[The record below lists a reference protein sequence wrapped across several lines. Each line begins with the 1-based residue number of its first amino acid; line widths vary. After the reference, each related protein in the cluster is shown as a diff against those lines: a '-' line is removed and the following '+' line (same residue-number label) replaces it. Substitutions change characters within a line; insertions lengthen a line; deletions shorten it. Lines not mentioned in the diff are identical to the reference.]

1 MEIVLATWNTRKI
14 KWLKEGLMELPIQ
27 TRALFSGEVDEVD
40 ENGLTFEENA
50 LLKANAVQL
59 TSNRIVV
66 AEDSGLCVSVLDG
79 EPGVRTA
86 RWAPGTD
93 DDRSLKLLKKLKHVY
108 NPPLRNARF
117 MSVIVIRFP
126 DGSSSVTYGK
136 LEGRIAF
143 SPRGELASGY
153 SRIFELSSGLTIAEK
168 GSPTIEINDHHWQ
181 ALAKATECI
190 REWLIAH
197 EARGVSID

>member
-1 MEIVLATWNTRKI
+1 MEIVLATWNPRKI
-14 KWLKEGLMELPIQ
+14 KKLMEGLMELPIQ
-27 TRALFSGEVDEVD
+27 PKALFLDEVNEFD
-40 ENGLTFEENA
+40 ETGLTFEENG
-50 LLKANAVQL
+50 LLKASAVQL

-79 EPGVRTA
+79 DPGVRTA
-86 RWAPGTD
+86 RWAPE
-93 DDRSLKLLKKLKHVY
+93 KLKHAF
-108 NPPLRNARF
+108 NPPLRDARF

-136 LEGRIAF
+136 LEGRIAL
-143 SPRGELASGY
+143 SPYGELGSDY
-153 SRIFELSSGLTIAEK
+153 SRIFEMPSSLTIAEN
-168 GSPTIEINDHHWQ
+168 GLPTMEINDHHRQ

-190 REWLIAH
+190 REWLIAQ